1 MSAPV
6 RSYRL
11 FSSLLLKAEASVV
24 GGRLQIRASGP
35 LFHLPAARASLNL
48 INGQIPASSG
58 DRLYISTWMPP
69 VPSEAFRRLAWS
81 QIRSAAGVRT
91 PDQITISI
99 TEECPNA
106 CVHCALPDSGR
117 RLRLEPSQVMN
128 IIEQAL
134 DLGTTLV
141 IFDGGEPAL
150 YRELPDLVAGADDRA
165 IKTVFTSGAGFTR
178 KLAAELK
185 EAGLQAVNISL
196 DSPIEADHDLMRG
209 RKGAY
214 RDAIRAAEL
223 SLEAGLLVDIYA
235 VLRHEN
241 VHQLPGFHRLAGDL
255 GAHELTLFEVV
266 PTGRFAGFVDS
277 VLTGD
282 DRLFV
287 DKFVADAGA
296 PRIFSVPDA
305 LRRFGCF
312 AARSWLHVTPTG
324 DVYPCAC
331 LPEVYGNVL
340 KEPLSAIWK
349 RMRVFPHRGSRI
361 CPARI
366 R

>member
-1 MSAPV
+1 
-6 RSYRL
+6 
-11 FSSLLLKAEASVV
+11 
-24 GGRLQIRASGP
+24 
-35 LFHLPAARASLNL
+35 
-48 INGQIPASSG
+48 
-58 DRLYISTWMPP
+58 MPP
-69 VPSEAFRRLAWS
+69 VPSKAFRRLAWS
-81 QIRSAAGVRT
+81 QIRSAAGIRT

-99 TEECPNA
+99 TEECPNR
-106 CVHCALPDSGR
+106 CIHCALPDSGR

-150 YRELPDLVAGADDRA
+150 YRELPELVAGVDDRA
-165 IKTVFTSGAGFTR
+165 ATTVFTSGAGFTR

-196 DSPIEADHDLMRG
+196 DSPILEEHDVMRG
-209 RKGAY
+209 RTGAY
-214 RDAIRAAEL
+214 RDAIRAAEF
-223 SLEAGLLVDIYA
+223 SREAGLLVDIYA

-241 VHQLPGFHRLAGDL
+241 VHHLSAFHRLAGDL

-266 PTGRFAGFVDS
+266 PTGRFTGAVDS
-277 VLTGD
+277 VLTED

-287 DKFVADAGA
+287 NMFVADAGA

-312 AARSWLHVTPTG
+312 AARSWLHVTPAG
-324 DVYPCAC
+324 DAYPCAC

-340 KEPLSAIWK
+340 KEPLALIWK
-349 RMRVFPHRGSRI
+349 RMHRFPHRGSRI
-361 CPARI
+361 CPARG